1 MILVVLKM
9 RDPILSESD
18 FWDISTGENI
28 EEDIYEQKRMEYIDL
43 EDLPYENSYF
53 MVVTEAHKKFLNKLE
68 YLFSLQINDEW
79 KILDTRIKSNELKDW
94 EPLETQKKPLTMQIE
109 IRKIKS
115 VEETVSNA
123 IRNSTIIYDDK
134 FESIGETNQES
145 TDYNQ
150 KSKILTNDKSLLAA

>member
-18 FWDISTGENI
+18 FWDVSTGENI

-53 MVVTEAHKKFLNKLE
+53 MVVTKAHKKFLNKLE

-79 KILDTRIKSNELKDW
+79 KILDTRIKSNELEDW
-94 EPLETQKKPLTMQIE
+94 EPLETQKKLLTMQIE

-115 VEETVSNA
+115 VEETVSNTVQPNVGGIA
-123 IRNSTIIYDDK
+123 
-134 FESIGETNQES
+134 
-145 TDYNQ
+145 
-150 KSKILTNDKSLLAA
+150 DKSVYRTSREQDLTTALKL